1 MGVRRLQLETAGKML
16 IILDSGIIGNLDSNS
31 PEQSSMTV
39 VVCVPEQ
46 ASSRRAEFLLLLTWF
61 QALQVS
67 PPVTFPLN
75 RTVWLSGL
83 RSASASLRGL
93 QIGRAV

>member
-1 MGVRRLQLETAGKML
+1 MSLTNERLLYLHERKTYIGVLFRRLQLETAGKML
-16 IILDSGIIGNLDSNS
+16 IILDGGIIGNLDSNS
-31 PEQSSMTV
+31 QEQSSMTV
-39 VVCVPEQ
+39 GVCVPEQ

-75 RTVWLSGL
+75 RTV
-83 RSASASLRGL
+83 
-93 QIGRAV
+93 